1 MTRML
6 KVFANEGEQEQL
18 AEELDIVERYPAFV
32 VAQAPPATAKRIARE
47 HLVEDITDQYAIP
60 IGTGTVD
67 TSAPRVDAEGVTR
80 PHPSYPRRVKLSPG
94 PHHYL
99 VQFVGPIKDEWLRG
113 VKRAGG
119 EPRQLWRDFVFVVR
133 ADETAIAKIA
143 ALPYVRWTG
152 HLPHEE
158 RLAESARK
166 EVEGVE
172 PELLPRTRLLPRV
185 YTVEFFGA
193 KDIPPALRDVKK
205 TGVKI
210 LVEEPKGKILVVE
223 TSEKNAERRRQLRAL
238 SAVHGVRKIRP
249 RAVKRPSNN
258 VAAGLMGTA
267 TATGNPGGAGLGLSG
282 KGETIAVCDTGLDT
296 GNPAAIH
303 PDFAGRVA
311 FIKSYPMTSDLDA
324 LVTNPGGDDGPA
336 DLDSGHGT
344 HTSGSVLGSGAASA
358 GVPGLASPIRGLA
371 SGAKLVFQAV
381 EQECKWK
388 DPTNFRKFGRYN
400 LVGIPADLKT
410 LLGDAYAKGARIH
423 SNSWGGG
430 DPGSYDDQCRALDQF
445 VWEHKDFCVVAAAGN
460 DGTDSDGDGRINPMS
475 VSSPA
480 TAKNCIT
487 VGACENGRP
496 DFDRETYGEW
506 WPTDFPVPPFNA
518 DAMANDPN
526 QIVAFSSR
534 GPTKDNRFSPHVV
547 APGTF
552 VLSTRSTMIA
562 PNNKAWAA
570 FPASKLYF
578 FMGGTS
584 MATPL
589 VSGAVALLREYLR
602 KKQRIANPSA
612 ALLKAALIAGATR
625 LPGTAQAGAVVD
637 NHQGYGRVN
646 IDAVVAPKAPGS
658 ARFTEVRPGLR
669 TGESSSS
676 KLTVK
681 ADGRPLRI
689 VLAWSDPPGPTLV
702 NNLNLIATSPDG
714 RKLVGNQRRNGPPTL
729 DGTNNVELVHVEK
742 PAAGVWRID
751 VVGSNVAR
759 GPQEFALVAI
769 GNF

>member
-6 KVFANEGEQEQL
+6 KVFASEGEREQL
-18 AEELDIVERYPAFV
+18 AEQLDILERYDAFV
-32 VAQAPPATAKRIARE
+32 VAQAPPATAKRIARD
-47 HLVEDITDQYAIP
+47 HLVEDITDQYEIP
-60 IGTGTVD
+60 VGAGTID
-67 TSAPRVDAEGVTR
+67 TSTPRVDAEGTTR
-80 PHPSYPRRVKLSPG
+80 PHAAYRRGASLAPG

-119 EPRQLWRDFVFVVR
+119 EPRQLWGNFVFVVR
-133 ADETAIAKIA
+133 ADEDAIAKIA
-143 ALPYVRWTG
+143 ALPYVRWLG
-152 HLPHEE
+152 HLPYEE
-158 RLAESARK
+158 RLAESVRK
-166 EVEGVE
+166 EVEGDDPDV
-172 PELLPRTRLLPRV
+172 LPRTRLLPRV

-193 KDIPPALRDVKK
+193 KDIPPALRSVKK
-205 TGVKI
+205 LGVKL
-210 LVEEPKGKILVVE
+210 LVEEPKGKIIVVE
-223 TSEKNAERRRQLRAL
+223 TSDKKPERRKQLKGL
-238 SAVHGVRKIRP
+238 SAIHGVRKIRQ

-267 TATGNPGGAGLGLSG
+267 ASLGSSGSPGLGLSG

-296 GNPAAIH
+296 GDPASIH

-311 FIKSYPMTSDLDA
+311 WIKSYPMTRDLDA
-324 LVTNPGGDDGPA
+324 LVTNPRGDDGPA

-344 HTSGSVLGSGAASA
+344 HTSGSVLGSGAGSA
-358 GVPGLASPIRGLA
+358 GVPGLGSPIRGLA
-371 SGAKLVFQAV
+371 PAAKLVFQAV

-388 DPTNFRKFGRYN
+388 DPTLFQKYGRYL
-400 LVGIPADLKT
+400 LVGIPADLKV
-410 LLGDAYAKGARIH
+410 LFSDAYSRGARIH

-496 DFDRETYGEW
+496 DFDAEKYGDW
-506 WPTDFPVPPFNA
+506 WPGDFPVPPFNA
-518 DAMANDPN
+518 NPMANDPN
-526 QIVAFSSR
+526 EVVAFSSR
-534 GPTKDNRFSPHVV
+534 GPTKDKRFSPQVV

-562 PNNKAWAA
+562 PNDTAWAA
-570 FPASKLYF
+570 FPGSKLYF

-602 KKQRIANPSA
+602 TKKKISKPSA

-625 LPGTAQAGAVVD
+625 LAGYGPAGAVVD

-646 IDAVVAPKAPGS
+646 LDNVIAPKAPGS
-658 ARFTEVRPGLR
+658 SRFEEVQPGLR
-669 TGESSSS
+669 TGQSSSR

-681 ADGRPLRI
+681 ANGRPLRI
-689 VLAWSDPPGPTLV
+689 VLAWSDAPGPTLV
-702 NNLNLIATSPDG
+702 NNLNLIVTSPDG

-742 PAAGVWRID
+742 PAAGVWKVD

-759 GPQEFALVAI
+759 GPQDFALVAI